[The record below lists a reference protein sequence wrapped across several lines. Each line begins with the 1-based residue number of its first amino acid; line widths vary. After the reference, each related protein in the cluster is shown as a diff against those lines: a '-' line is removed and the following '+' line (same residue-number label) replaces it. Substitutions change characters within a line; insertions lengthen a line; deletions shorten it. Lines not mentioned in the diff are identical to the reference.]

1 VLVALRRA
9 DTDDAPVSRA
19 IRTRVLR
26 WCLSDLGLRER
37 ECVWGGDSGSSRI
50 VRRSQQHDQRL
61 RNGKQLMVAVV
72 VVVVVVVVEVVVEVE
87 IPDGEA
93 ADGGGEGIA
102 ASKRLAKGDSSRE
115 GIARRISM

>member
-1 VLVALRRA
+1 MLVALRRA

-72 VVVVVVVVEVVVEVE
+72 VVVVEVVVEVE